1 MGHTCH
7 PACAKAVGDVEA
19 TCMGI
24 DIQDF
29 ACKVEARD
37 LLALQGLGIDL
48 PEVDSA
54 LGHKGPCQG
63 HLACDW
69 DGQFFELVYQGLGL
83 TGV

>member
-29 ACKVEARD
+29 ACEVEARD
-37 LLALQGLGIDL
+37 LLALQGLGIDF
-48 PEVDSA
+48 PEVDAA
-54 LGHKGPCQG
+54 LGHKGPGQG
-63 HLACDW
+63 HLASDW
-69 DGQFFELVYQGLGL
+69 DGQFFELID
-83 TGV
+83 